1 MPDLLSTYLL
11 STYRPALGG
20 SEPDALLEQ
29 IAAARSA
36 VWEAACKVGAID
48 IHMRDYQGREADY
61 YAELSRR
68 AYLVEKLQAV
78 ADALSSAELCVR
90 NHVD

>member
-1 MPDLLSTYLL
+1 MPDLL

-29 IAAARSA
+29 IADARSA
-36 VWEAACKVGAID
+36 VWEAACKVGALD

-68 AYLVEKLQAV
+68 AGLVTSLHQV
-78 ADALSSAELCVR
+78 AGALYEAALCVR
-90 NHVD
+90 QHID